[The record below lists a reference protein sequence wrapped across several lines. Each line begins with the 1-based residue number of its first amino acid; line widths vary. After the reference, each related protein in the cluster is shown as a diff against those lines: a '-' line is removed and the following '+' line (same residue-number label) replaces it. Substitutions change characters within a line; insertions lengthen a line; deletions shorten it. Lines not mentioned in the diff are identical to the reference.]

1 MIIKVIKEDKGLR
14 VKAEFKS
21 DLLARSAKK
30 EKS

>member
-1 MIIKVIKEDKGLR
+1 VITRVIKKDKGLR

-21 DLLARSAKK
+21 DLLAQSAEE